1 MENEKNNNQLQIEL
15 KEEVAQG
22 TYANL
27 AIITHSSSEFIVDF
41 VRVMPGLPKA
51 GVQSRIV
58 LRCAGNLRTGACGR
72 CARELRKYAEVR
84 IDHNN
89 NVIGELGNPDS
100 HYHIMLDAHLD
111 QIGFIITSVD
121 EKGFLRFAPVG
132 GLDRRVMAGS
142 PVTVFGKEPVTGIV
156 CCMPPH
162 LSDGGEDKAL
172 PFDKM
177 ALDVGLTGEAAKER
191 IPLGSRGIL
200 YSQPQELLNN
210 LAVRWG
216 FGRPLRRGGT
226 AAHCGNS
233 VGRKTGRQSN
243 SSLQRPGGNGRQR
256 SDNCGLS
263 DLSPGGD
270 YGGRQLCQA
279 AWGLPRSQRRSWEG
293 PMIGVSP
300 ALNPKVTELL
310 FETAKKEKIPYQTEV
325 MGGVTGTNA
334 DEAAVAKGGVACGL
348 VSIPQRNMHTPAE
361 IISLDDV
368 ENTARLLASY
378 IMDRGCRRD

>member
-1 MENEKNNNQLQIEL
+1 MSQGL
-15 KEEVAQG
+15 KKLIFNLCDAPGTSGQEPVDVA
-22 TYANL
+22 
-27 AIITHSSSEFIVDF
+27 
-41 VRVMPGLPKA
+41 
-51 GVQSRIV
+51 
-58 LRCAGNLRTGACGR
+58 
-72 CARELRKYAEVR
+72 ARELRKYAEVR

-200 YSQPQELLNN
+200 YL
-210 LAVRWG
+210 
-216 FGRPLRRGGT
+216 
-226 AAHCGNS
+226 
-233 VGRKTGRQSN
+233 
-243 SSLQRPGGNGRQR
+243 SL
-256 SDNCGLS
+256 
-263 DLSPGGD
+263 
-270 YGGRQLCQA
+270 
-279 AWGLPRSQRRSWEG
+279 
-293 PMIGVSP
+293 IH
-300 ALNPKVTELL
+300 
-310 FETAKKEKIPYQTEV
+310 I
-325 MGGVTGTNA
+325 
-334 DEAAVAKGGVACGL
+334 
-348 VSIPQRNMHTPAE
+348 
-361 IISLDDV
+361 
-368 ENTARLLASY
+368 
-378 IMDRGCRRD
+378 

>member
-1 MENEKNNNQLQIEL
+1 MSQGL
-15 KEEVAQG
+15 KKLIFNLCDAPGTSGQEPVDVA
-22 TYANL
+22 
-27 AIITHSSSEFIVDF
+27 
-41 VRVMPGLPKA
+41 
-51 GVQSRIV
+51 
-58 LRCAGNLRTGACGR
+58 
-72 CARELRKYAEVR
+72 ARELRKYAEVR

-210 LAVRWG
+210 RLSVGALDDRCGVAAL
-216 FGRPLRRGGT
+216 LRTAEILSGEKPDARVTVLFSAQEETGGSGVTT
-226 AAHCGNS
+226 AAYQIYPQEAIMVDVSFAKQPGVAS
-233 VGRKTGRQSN
+233 VT
-243 SSLQRPGGNGRQR
+243 
-256 SDNCGLS
+256 
-263 DLSPGGD
+263 
-270 YGGRQLCQA
+270 A
-279 AWGLPRSQRRSWEG
+279 AELGKG

-300 ALNPKVTELL
+300 ALSPKVTELL
-310 FETAKKEKIPYQTEV
+310 FETAQKEKIPYQTEV

-334 DEAAVAKGGVACGL
+334 DEAAVAKGGVSCGL

>member
-1 MENEKNNNQLQIEL
+1 MSQGL
-15 KEEVAQG
+15 KKLIFNLCDAPGTSGQEPVDVA
-22 TYANL
+22 
-27 AIITHSSSEFIVDF
+27 
-41 VRVMPGLPKA
+41 
-51 GVQSRIV
+51 
-58 LRCAGNLRTGACGR
+58 
-72 CARELRKYAEVR
+72 ARELRKYAEVR

-156 CCMPPH
+156 CCMP
-162 LSDGGEDKAL
+162 
-172 PFDKM
+172 
-177 ALDVGLTGEAAKER
+177 
-191 IPLGSRGIL
+191 LGSRGIL

-210 LAVRWG
+210 RLSVGALDDRCGVAAL
-216 FGRPLRRGGT
+216 LRTAEILSGEKPDARVTVLFSAQEETGGSGVTT
-226 AAHCGNS
+226 AAYQIYPQEAIMVDVSFAKQPGVAS
-233 VGRKTGRQSN
+233 VT
-243 SSLQRPGGNGRQR
+243 
-256 SDNCGLS
+256 
-263 DLSPGGD
+263 
-270 YGGRQLCQA
+270 A
-279 AWGLPRSQRRSWEG
+279 AELGKG

-325 MGGVTGTNA
+325 MGGATGTNA